1 MVQIW
6 LGFILLI
13 AGVWFFISPKSA
25 FEFRKKMVEMLGGKI
40 TGSKKLTGAY
50 KWVGIALFAIG
61 VILLIS

>member
-13 AGVWFFISPKSA
+13 AGVWFLFH
-25 FEFRKKMVEMLGGKI
+25 RKVHLNSEKMVEMLGGKI